1 MLTFTEVEIVSSLVC
16 CCRCGAIIE
25 MFPTAVTASLSY
37 LTSQRSDLRRNVVVF
52 LAEVLTYTQAA
63 HSELVSQETLGQI
76 ITMVVALL
84 EDQDKEVRR
93 VAAENLGRMLLLL
106 AK

>member
-1 MLTFTEVEIVSSLVC
+1 MSTKADILFS
-16 CCRCGAIIE
+16 RCGAIIE
-25 MFPTAVTASLSY
+25 MYPTAVTASLSY
-37 LTSQRSDLRRNVVVF
+37 LTSQRADLRRNVVIF
-52 LAEVLTYTQAA
+52 LAEVLTYTQASD
-63 HSELVSQETLGQI
+63 SELVSQETLGQI

>member
-1 MLTFTEVEIVSSLVC
+1 MSTKADIFFS
-16 CCRCGAIIE
+16 RCGAIIE
-25 MFPTAVTASLSY
+25 MYPTAVTASLSY
-37 LTSQRSDLRRNVVVF
+37 LTSQRADLRRNVVIF
-52 LAEVLTYTQAA
+52 LAEVLTYTQASD
-63 HSELVSQETLGQI
+63 SELVSQETLGQI

>member
-1 MLTFTEVEIVSSLVC
+1 MLTKADILFS
-16 CCRCGAIIE
+16 RCGAIIE
-25 MFPTAVTASLSY
+25 MYPTAVTASLSY
-37 LTSQRSDLRRNVVVF
+37 LTSQRADLRRNVVIF
-52 LAEVLTYTQAA
+52 LAEVLTYTQASD
-63 HSELVSQETLGQI
+63 SELVSQETLGQI